1 VLADLDG
8 PIFYYREKDQII
20 LRRWVRILLGE
31 GQETKQLSAEEEED
45 LLDLAKRLQLEYHRG
60 YLTPKKLRDL
70 AGMSHTNS
78 EIVQSSQ
85 ILKRWVDQGKI
96 QRIKKGVYKFEE
108 TEASSDVTKLMKALL
123 DAKPDLP
130 EQSKAIQ
137 K

>member
-1 VLADLDG
+1 
-8 PIFYYREKDQII
+8 
-20 LRRWVRILLGE
+20 
-31 GQETKQLSAEEEED
+31 
-45 LLDLAKRLQLEYHRG
+45 
-60 YLTPKKLRDL
+60 
-70 AGMSHTNS
+70 MSHTNS